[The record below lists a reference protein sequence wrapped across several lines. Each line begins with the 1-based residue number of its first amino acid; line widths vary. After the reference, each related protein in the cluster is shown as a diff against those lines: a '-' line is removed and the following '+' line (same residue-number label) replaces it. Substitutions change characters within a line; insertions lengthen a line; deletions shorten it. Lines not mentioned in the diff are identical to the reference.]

1 MQNYRETSRPRHE
14 ATREAAAPRPNLRQ
28 VLAVAVADV
37 LVAMALSAVAL
48 LGARL
53 DPGGANCI
61 MTDNAGCVS
70 DPTPNG
76 PRSEVGSVVLAGAGE
91 GG

>member
-1 MQNYRETSRPRHE
+1 MQNYRESSRPRQE
-14 ATREAAAPRPNLRQ
+14 ATPEAAVPGPDLRQ
-28 VLAVAVADV
+28 VLAVAVAGF

-70 DPTPNG
+70 DPTPDG
-76 PRSEVGSVVLAGAGE
+76 PRSEVGNVVLAGADE